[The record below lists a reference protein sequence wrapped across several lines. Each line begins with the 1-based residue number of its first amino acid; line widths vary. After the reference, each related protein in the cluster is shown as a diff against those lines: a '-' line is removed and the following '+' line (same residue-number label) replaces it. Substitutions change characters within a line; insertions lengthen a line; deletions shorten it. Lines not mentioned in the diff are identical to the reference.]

1 MSTRIDCHWVWRVG
15 GYRTN
20 HTTRKFRARWPR
32 RERRVYPGDESG
44 VYSSMDSSD
53 DDAAPEEPPLEAPG
67 GSGGMRMSLNMGSL
81 TNGTSGSNLFKEE
94 DAAIKGGEVT
104 LNFTDEVAGKEFQ
117 LNVRRQ
123 TPPRVHSGTH
133 SPRPIPRC
141 RSLRWG

>member
-1 MSTRIDCHWVWRVG
+1 MAAA
-15 GYRTN
+15 
-20 HTTRKFRARWPR
+20 RAVCVPR
-32 RERRVYPGDESG
+32 DERC

-104 LNFTDEVAGKEFQ
+104 LNFTDEAAGKEFQ

-133 SPRPIPRC
+133 SPRPIPRG